1 MVARLHGN
9 LHIKRGNL
17 VKYTFFIERN
27 VFMLIDVIKQAIIKN
42 DGAISFEQFMSLCL
56 YSPGFGYYSGGG
68 AVFGEGGD
76 FITAPEISPL
86 YGKCLANQIAD
97 VYQKDF
103 DVLELGAGTGKLALD
118 ILQRLDALNALPN
131 TYYILEVSGSLK
143 ARQQAFLMDYPA
155 LFKRCQWLDSWPKM
169 PIKGAVLANEVLD
182 AMPATLFRKG
192 VDATIEKAFVM
203 VDEQQENTF
212 HCLWQTADKALTK
225 TVNALGPLPVGY
237 QSEINESIAPWLAS
251 LSDSL
256 SEGLILL
263 IDYGFDRSTYYH
275 PDRSSGT
282 LMCHYQHKSHPDP
295 FLHLGEQDMTAHVDF
310 TAVAEAAF
318 ELGFDISGYTH
329 QAAFLIGNG
338 ITNDLDEL
346 SEEARFKANHA
357 IKMLTMPQEM
367 GELFKVMALT
377 KQCDAAL
384 KGFELID
391 QRMKL

>member
-1 MVARLHGN
+1 
-9 LHIKRGNL
+9 
-17 VKYTFFIERN
+17 
-27 VFMLIDVIKQAIIKN
+27 MLIDVIKQAIAKN

-56 YSPGFGYYSGGG
+56 YSPGLGYYSGGS

-86 YGKCLANQIAD
+86 FGKCIANQIAD
-97 VYQKDF
+97 VYQNDF

-118 ILQRLDALNALPN
+118 VLQRLDALNTLPN

-143 ARQQAFLMDYPA
+143 ARQQALLMDFPG
-155 LFKRCQWLDSWPKM
+155 LFKRCQWLDSWPKT

-182 AMPATLFRKG
+182 AMPATLFRKAM
-192 VDATIEKAFVM
+192 DETIEKAFVM
-203 VDEQQENTF
+203 SDEQQEKPF
-212 HCLWQTADKALTK
+212 HCLWQPADNALTT
-225 TVNALGPLPVGY
+225 TVNALGPLSIGY
-237 QSEINESIAPWLAS
+237 QSEINESIPPWLAS

-256 SEGLILL
+256 AEGLVLL
-263 IDYGFDRSTYYH
+263 IDYGFDRATYYH

-295 FLHLGEQDMTAHVDF
+295 FLHLGEQDITAHVDF
-310 TAVAEAAF
+310 TAVAEAAYD
-318 ELGFDISGYTH
+318 LGFDISGYTH
-329 QAAFLIGNG
+329 QAAFLISNG
-338 ITNDLDEL
+338 ITDDLEALPD
-346 SEEARFKANHA
+346 EARFKANHA

-377 KQCDAAL
+377 KQCDKPL